1 MVKASYIEAGGV
13 LDYGNNRMH
22 SSYLEVESLS
32 YYYTYNYSSLY
43 GLKPELS
50 TEISTEI
57 STKSKKYKIDMNR
70 EAMNLVSSSACIIM
84 PKS

>member
-50 TEISTEI
+50 TEL